1 MNKFLSAAIVFAAAG
16 MAGAG
21 ELENSAVSADLNSV
35 SLSQYKS
42 IDVPAPVME
51 KAATVS
57 SAFKA
62 AVKKEYE
69 TLSGYND
76 LNNGNNTI
84 DTLPI
89 AKVSE
94 LPPAAQKQLKKDNAQ
109 WGPDYLSVP
118 YKMPVQGKTVYVIQ
132 NENDGG
138 MFVTIFDANGAL
150 VAEGACSESGEFGW
164 SGEKAA
170 MTKKAAAGNTWL
182 NTVKS
187 GYAEK
192 GIRGVGAHMLLPDGA
207 YSLLPGQI
215 HDAMAKYRKKC
226 LDMNIGTQID
236 MRVYKLSKD
245 GTGGY
250 LVQCK
255 FDEYTFA
262 SIFDADGKLLADGSA
277 DSSEFGWNN

>member
-1 MNKFLSAAIVFAAAG
+1 MNKFISAVIVFAAAG
-16 MAGAG
+16 MACAG

-42 IDVPAPVME
+42 IDVPTPVME
-51 KAATVS
+51 KAAAVS
-57 SAFKA
+57 AAFKN

-69 TLSGYND
+69 KLSGYND
-76 LNNGNNTI
+76 LNNGNYTI
-84 DTLPI
+84 DQLPI

-138 MFVTIFDANGAL
+138 MFVTIFDANGSL

-164 SGEKAA
+164 SGEKAV
-170 MTKKAAAGNTWL
+170 MTKKAAAGKTSL
-182 NTVKS
+182 AAIKS

-192 GIRGVGAHMLLPDGA
+192 GISGVGPHTLLPNGA
-207 YSLLPGQI
+207 YSLLPDEVKGVI
-215 HDAMAKYRKKC
+215 AKYNKKC
-226 LDMNIGTQID
+226 LGMNIGAQID
-236 MRVYKLSKD
+236 MRIYKLSKD
-245 GTGGY
+245 GSGGY

-262 SIFDADGKLLADGSA
+262 SLFDADGKLLADGSA

>member
-1 MNKFLSAAIVFAAAG
+1 MNKIISAVIVLAAAG
-16 MAGAG
+16 LACAG
-21 ELENSAVSADLNSV
+21 ELENSAVSADLNLV
-35 SLSQYKS
+35 SLSQFKS
-42 IDVPAPVME
+42 IDVPAPVLE
-51 KAATVS
+51 KAAAVPA
-57 SAFKA
+57 AFKD

-69 TLSGYND
+69 RIDSE
-76 LNNGNNTI
+76 NGI
-84 DTLPI
+84 SSLPV
-89 AKVSE
+89 AKTSE
-94 LPPAAQKQLKKDNAQ
+94 LPAAAKKQLAKDNHQ

-138 MFVTIFDANGAL
+138 MFVTIFDADGAL

-170 MTKKAAAGNTWL
+170 LTRKAAAGPASL
-182 NTVKS
+182 AAIKS

-192 GIRGVGAHMLLPDGA
+192 GISGVGPHTLLPNGA
-207 YSLLPGQI
+207 YSLLPDGVKSLI
-215 HDAMAKYRKKC
+215 AGYNKKC
-226 LDMNIGTQID
+226 LAMNIGTKID
-236 MRVYKLSKD
+236 MRIYKLSTD

-262 SIFDADGKLLADGSA
+262 SVFSADGKLLADGSA